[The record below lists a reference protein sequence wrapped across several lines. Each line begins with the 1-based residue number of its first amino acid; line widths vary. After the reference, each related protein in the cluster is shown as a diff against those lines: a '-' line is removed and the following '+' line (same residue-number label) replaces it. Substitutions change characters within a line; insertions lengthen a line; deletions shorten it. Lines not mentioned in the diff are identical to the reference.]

1 VLIVHRS
8 NRAERLVDALAA
20 LVSEPLPDVFVRET
34 IVVQGK
40 GMERWLSMELARR
53 HGVWANPAFPFPRTL
68 LNDVSRHLLGEEA
81 VAAAAAFEPEAL
93 LWMIARLLPGLVEQ
107 AAFAP
112 IRSYLEGDERG
123 VRRMQLASRIAA
135 VFDRYVLYRPDL
147 IGSWERDG
155 RDGDTAWQPI
165 LWRECVRAAPGAHL
179 AARVEALIEVLSRR
193 NARIPGFP
201 PRFSIFGVTT
211 LAPLYLR
218 AFAALA
224 GRLDVH
230 LFLLTPSR
238 EFMGGTVARKRAGRV
253 PPSGQLELDF
263 VPSAPVDCGH
273 ALVASLGKLGRE
285 FQDLLEE
292 VHYDEPDELFVDP
305 APPGEP
311 ATMLE
316 ALQSDALN
324 LVDPLAVARAPRL
337 LRTEGA
343 GLADSSI
350 RIHSCHSP
358 MREVEV
364 LHDQLLAL
372 FDADRTIEPRHVA
385 VLAPSI
391 DEYAPYIDAVFSAD
405 RSRPSIPYHVAD
417 RASRASEPVIDAFFR
432 ILDALRGRLSAP
444 EVFDLLAMEPVRARF
459 DIQAH
464 ELDEVRGWI
473 DRAAIRWGIDEAHRE
488 TEGQLAIRENTW
500 RFGLDRLLLGFAMPS
515 QGRELFGGV
524 LPVEGIE
531 GTQGELLGKLA
542 EFCETLFSF
551 RRLYQRSLPAAE
563 LARALGELLDQMI
576 AASGDVVDQH
586 RRMRRGLA
594 TLSARAEAAGLVE
607 PIHAET
613 LVPELAREID
623 EGAAPSGF
631 LSAGVT
637 FCAIVPMRSIPFRVL
652 CLLGMNDGTFPRIA
666 RPPGFDLTTK
676 EPRRGDRSRRDDDR
690 YAFLEALLSA
700 RERLLLSYVG
710 RSVRD
715 NSVIPPS
722 VVVNDVIDALAQ
734 SFVLD
739 SNPGAD
745 AVTRRAELV
754 RRLVVQ
760 HPLQPFSPAAFRKNR
775 TDRRLFSYSTA
786 AFEGACAKRHVAA
799 TPPSFVEGPI
809 SDDRPEASSVSLDEL
824 ERFLVH
830 PSRWFCQHR
839 LGLFLG
845 LETELLA
852 EREPIEIN
860 ALERWGL
867 GDRLLSELV
876 AGASLEE
883 GRAAL
888 RAGGLLP
895 PGALGLAVYA
905 EVAPAARRIAD
916 RVRQLTAE
924 VRLEPIPVDLE
935 VGGRRLHGVL
945 RDVWAC
951 GQLSW
956 RFSRLGRRHELALWL
971 RHLVLQLV
979 APAGAARGTILLG
992 RPANEHESI
1001 EARFA
1006 PVDDAARE
1014 LERLVLLHRGAA
1026 ERPPPFFPGT
1036 SRAFMR
1042 KLREARRRGE
1052 ADAEQRSLEKAR
1064 ASFTADAEHGGESGD
1079 RYVKKLFGERYRPD
1093 RDPSFRLVAEEV
1105 LSALLEHREPSE

>member
-1 VLIVHRS
+1 MLIVHRS
-8 NRAERLVDALAA
+8 NRAERLVEALAE
-20 LVSEPLPDVFVRET
+20 LVSEPLADVFLCET

-53 HGVWANPAFPFPRTL
+53 LGVWANPAFPFPRTL
-68 LNDVSRHLLGEEA
+68 LNDVSRRLLGEE
-81 VAAAAAFEPEAL
+81 VLAAAAAFEPEAL
-93 LWMIARLLPGLVEQ
+93 LWRVARLLPVLIEEP
-107 AAFAP
+107 AFAT
-112 IRSYLEGDERG
+112 IRSYLDGDERG
-123 VRRMQLASRIAA
+123 VRRMQLALRIAA

-147 IGSWERDG
+147 IRSWERGG
-155 RDGDTAWQPI
+155 RDGDEAWQPI

-179 AARVEALIEVLSRR
+179 AARVDALIERLSRPGGR
-193 NARIPGFP
+193 VPGLPARL
-201 PRFSIFGVTT
+201 SIFGVTT

-238 EFMGGTVARKRAGRV
+238 EFMGGTVARKRAV
-253 PPSGQLELDF
+253 LAHASGQLELDL
-263 VPSAPVDCGH
+263 VSSANVDHGH
-273 ALVASLGKLGRE
+273 PLVASLGKLGRE

-292 VHYDEPDELFVDP
+292 VDYDEPDELFLDP
-305 APPGEP
+305 APPGAP

-316 ALQSDALN
+316 ALQSDVLN
-324 LVDPLAVARAPRL
+324 LVDPLAVAHTPRL
-337 LRTEGA
+337 LLTEGA

-364 LHDQLLAL
+364 MHDQLLAL
-372 FDADRTIEPRHVA
+372 FDADRTLEPRHVV

-391 DEYAPYIDAVFSAD
+391 DEYAPYVDAVFSAD

-417 RASRASEPVIDAFFR
+417 RASRASERVIDAFFR
-432 ILDALRGRLSAP
+432 ILEALRGRLSAP

-464 ELDEVRGWI
+464 ELDTLRSWI
-473 DRAAIRWGIDEAHRE
+473 DRAGIRWGVDEMHRE
-488 TEGQLAIRENTW
+488 GEGQLAIRENTW
-500 RFGLDRLLLGFAMPS
+500 RFGLDRLLLGFAMPGR
-515 QGRELFGGV
+515 GRELFGGV
-524 LPVEGIE
+524 LPVDGIE
-531 GTQGELLGKLA
+531 GTQGESLGKLA

-551 RRLYQRSLPAAE
+551 RRLYQRPLPVTE
-563 LARALGELLDQMI
+563 LARELGELLERLLE
-576 AASGDVVDQH
+576 ASGDVVDQH
-586 RRMRRGLA
+586 RRIRRGIA
-594 TLSARAEAAGLVE
+594 ALSARAEASGFLE
-607 PIHAET
+607 PIHVET

-623 EGAAPSGF
+623 ETSAPSGF

-652 CLLGMNDGTFPRIA
+652 CLLGMNDGAFPRIA
-666 RPPGFDLTTK
+666 RPPGFDLTAR

-690 YAFLEALLSA
+690 YAFLETLLSA
-700 RERLLLSYVG
+700 RERLLVSYVG

-722 VVVNDVIDALAQ
+722 VVVNDVIDALSE

-739 SNPGAD
+739 SNPAAD

-760 HPLQPFSPAAFRKNR
+760 HPLQPFSPAPFRKDR
-775 TDRRLFSYSTA
+775 EDRRLFSYSTA
-786 AFEGACAKRHVAA
+786 AFEGACAERNAA
-799 TPPSFVEGPI
+799 TTPPSFVEGPI
-809 SDDRPEASSVSLDEL
+809 SDDRVEAVAVSLDDL

-845 LETELLA
+845 LEAGLLA
-852 EREPIEIN
+852 DREPLEID

-867 GDRLLSELV
+867 GDHLLSELV
-876 AGASLEE
+876 AGASLEQ

-888 RAGGLLP
+888 RARGLLP
-895 PGALGLAVYA
+895 PGALGQAVYA

-924 VRLEPIPVDLE
+924 PRLEPIPVDLD
-935 VGGRRLHGVL
+935 VGGLRLYGVL

-951 GQLSW
+951 GQVSW
-956 RFSRLGRRHELALWL
+956 RFSRLGRKHELALWL

-979 APAGAARGTILLG
+979 APPGVARRTILLG
-992 RPANEHESI
+992 QPANEHEEV
-1001 EARFA
+1001 EARFV
-1006 PVDDAARE
+1006 PVANAAGE
-1014 LERLVLLHRGAA
+1014 LERLVLLHRQAA
-1026 ERPPPFFPGT
+1026 ERPSPFFPET

-1042 KLREARRRGE
+1042 DLREARRRGE
-1052 ADAEQRSLEKAR
+1052 ADAERRCLEKAR
-1064 ASFTADAEHGGESGD
+1064 AAFAADAEHGGEAGD
-1079 RYVKKLFGERYRPD
+1079 HYVKKLFGEHYRPD
-1093 RDPSFRLVAEEV
+1093 RDPGFRLLAEEV

>member
-8 NRAERLVDALAA
+8 NRAERLVDALAE
-20 LVSEPLPDVFVRET
+20 LVSEPLPDVFLRET

-68 LNDVSRHLLGEEA
+68 LNDASRLLLGEKA
-81 VAAAAAFEPEAL
+81 LANAAAFEPEAL
-93 LWMIARLLPGLVEQ
+93 LWRVARLLPALLEQ

-112 IRSYLEGDERG
+112 IRSYLEDDERG
-123 VRRMQLASRIAA
+123 ARRMQLASRIAA

-147 IGSWERDG
+147 IRSWELG
-155 RDGDTAWQPI
+155 GGDGDAAWQPI
-165 LWRECVRAAPGAHL
+165 LWRECVRGASGAHL
-179 AARVEALIEVLSRR
+179 AARVDALIDVLSRR
-193 NARIPGFP
+193 GAPISGFP
-201 PRFSIFGVTT
+201 PRLSIFGVTT

-230 LFLLTPSR
+230 LFLLAPSR
-238 EFMGGTVARKRAGRV
+238 EFMSGTVARKRLGRV
-253 PPSGQLELDF
+253 SSSGQLELDF
-263 VPSAPVDCGH
+263 VSPTPVDHGH
-273 ALVASLGKLGRE
+273 PLVGSLGKLGRE
-285 FQDLLEE
+285 FQDLREE
-292 VHYDEPDELFVDP
+292 VQYHEPGDLFVDP

-311 ATMLE
+311 ATILE
-316 ALQSDALN
+316 ALQSDVLD
-324 LVDPLAVARAPRL
+324 LVDPLAAARAPRIL
-337 LRTEGA
+337 HTEGA

-372 FDADRTIEPRHVA
+372 FDADRTLEPRHVV

-417 RASRASEPVIDAFFR
+417 RASRASERVIDAFFR
-432 ILDALRGRLSAP
+432 MLESLRGRLSAP

-464 ELDEVRGWI
+464 ELDAIRSWI
-473 DRAAIRWGIDEAHRE
+473 DRAGIRWGVDEAHRE

-500 RFGLDRLLLGFAMPS
+500 SFGLDRLLLGFAMPS

-524 LPVEGIE
+524 LPVDGID

-542 EFCETLFSF
+542 EFCEALFSF
-551 RRLYQRSLPAAE
+551 RRIYQRPLPVAE
-563 LARALGELLDQMI
+563 IARLLGELLDRLI

-586 RRMRRGLA
+586 RRIRRGLA
-594 TLSARAEAAGLVE
+594 ALAARAETAGLAE
-607 PIHAET
+607 PIHVEA
-613 LVPELAREID
+613 LVPELAREI
-623 EGAAPSGF
+623 EETAAPSGF

-652 CLLGMNDGTFPRIA
+652 CLLGMNDGAFPRIA
-666 RPPGFDLTTK
+666 RPPGFDLTAR

-690 YAFLEALLSA
+690 YAFLETLLSA

-722 VVVNDVIDALAQ
+722 VVVSDVIDALAQ
-734 SFVLD
+734 TFVLD
-739 SNPGAD
+739 SNPAAD
-745 AVTRRAELV
+745 AVTRRAELA

-760 HPLQPFSPAAFRKNR
+760 HPLQPFSPAPFRKDR
-775 TDRRLFSYSTA
+775 EDRRLFSYSTA
-786 AFEGACAKRHVAA
+786 AFEGACAERRAVA

-809 SDDRPEASSVSLDEL
+809 SEERPEAPALSLDEL

-845 LETELLA
+845 LEADLLA
-852 EREPIEIN
+852 EREPLEVN

-876 AGASLEE
+876 AGASLEQ
-883 GRAAL
+883 GQDAL
-888 RAGGLLP
+888 GAGGLLP
-895 PGALGLAVYA
+895 PGALGRAVYA
-905 EVAPAARRIAD
+905 DVAPAARRIAD
-916 RVRQLTAE
+916 RVRQLTADA
-924 VRLEPIPVDLE
+924 RLEPIPVDLD
-935 VGGRRLHGVL
+935 VGGLRLLGVL
-945 RDVWAC
+945 RDVWPC
-951 GQLSW
+951 GQVSW
-956 RFSRLGRRHELALWL
+956 GFSRLGRRHELALWL
-971 RHLVLQLV
+971 RHLVLQLA
-979 APAGAARGTILLG
+979 APAGTAQRTILLG
-992 RPANEHESI
+992 QPTREREEV
-1001 EARFA
+1001 EARFL
-1006 PVDDAARE
+1006 PVADAARE
-1014 LERLVLLHRGAA
+1014 LERLVRLHRQAA
-1026 ERPPPFFPGT
+1026 ERPVPFFPET

-1042 KLREARRRGE
+1042 ELREGSRRGQSDPVLRALE
-1052 ADAEQRSLEKAR
+1052 MARTAFADAEY
-1064 ASFTADAEHGGESGD
+1064 GGEAGD
-1079 RYVKKLFGERYRPD
+1079 LYVKKLFGERYRPD
-1093 RDPSFRLVAEEV
+1093 RDPAFRSLAEEV
-1105 LSALLEHREPSE
+1105 LSALLDHREPNE

>member
-1 VLIVHRS
+1 
-8 NRAERLVDALAA
+8 
-20 LVSEPLPDVFVRET
+20 VFLRET

-68 LNDVSRHLLGEEA
+68 LNDVSRRLLGEEA
-81 VAAAAAFEPEAL
+81 QAAAAAFEPEAL
-93 LWMIARLLPGLVEQ
+93 LWTIARLLAALVEQ

-147 IGSWERDG
+147 IRSWERNG
-155 RDGDTAWQPI
+155 RDGDAEWQPI
-165 LWRECVRAAPGAHL
+165 LWRECVRSAPEAHL
-179 AARVEALIEVLSRR
+179 AARVEALIDVLSRR
-193 NARIPGFP
+193 GAKIPGVP
-201 PRFSIFGVTT
+201 PRLSIFGVTT

-224 GRLDVH
+224 GTLDVH

-238 EFMGGTVARKRAGRV
+238 EFMGGTVARKRLGRA
-253 PPSGQLELDF
+253 PASEQLELDF
-263 VPSAPVDCGH
+263 VPAAPVDRGH
-273 ALVASLGKLGRE
+273 PLVASLGKLGRE

-292 VHYDEPDELFVDP
+292 AHYDEPGDLFVDP
-305 APPGEP
+305 APTAQP
-311 ATMLE
+311 ATMLA
-316 ALQSDALN
+316 ALQSDVLN
-324 LVDPLAVARAPRL
+324 LVDPLAARTPRL

-372 FDADRTIEPRHVA
+372 FDADPTLEPRHVA

-391 DEYAPYIDAVFSAD
+391 DDYAPYIDAVFSAD
-405 RSRPSIPYHVAD
+405 RSRPAIPYHVAD

-432 ILDALRGRLSAP
+432 ILEALRGRLSAP
-444 EVFDLLAMEPVRARF
+444 GVFDLLAMEPVRARF

-464 ELDEVRGWI
+464 ELDAVRGWI
-473 DRAAIRWGIDEAHRE
+473 DRAGIRWGADEAHRE
-488 TEGQLAIRENTW
+488 TEGQLRIRENTW

-515 QGRELFGGV
+515 RGRELFGGV
-524 LPVEGIE
+524 LPVDGIE

-542 EFCETLFSF
+542 EFCEMLFSF
-551 RRLYQRSLPAAE
+551 RSLCQRSLPVAE
-563 LARALGELLDQMI
+563 LARTLGDLLDRMI
-576 AASGDVVDQH
+576 VASGDVVDQH
-586 RRMRRGLA
+586 RRIRRGLA
-594 TLSARAEAAGLVE
+594 ALSARAEAARLTE
-607 PIHAET
+607 PIHVEA

-623 EGAAPSGF
+623 EAAAPSGF

-652 CLLGMNDGTFPRIA
+652 CLLGMNDGAFPRIA
-666 RPPGFDLTTK
+666 RPPGFDLTTR

-690 YAFLEALLSA
+690 YAFLETLLSA

-722 VVVNDVIDALAQ
+722 VVLNDVIDALAQ

-739 SNPGAD
+739 SNAEAD

-760 HPLQPFSPAAFRKNR
+760 HPLQPFSPAAFRKDR
-775 TDRRLFSYSTA
+775 EDRRLFSYSTA
-786 AFEGACAKRHVAA
+786 AFEGACAKRHGVA

-809 SDDRPEASSVSLDEL
+809 SDDRPDPDSVSLDEL

-845 LETELLA
+845 LEAELLA
-852 EREPIEIN
+852 EREPIEID

-883 GRAAL
+883 GQAAL
-888 RAGGLLP
+888 RAAGLLP

-916 RVRQLTAE
+916 RVRQRTAE

-935 VGGRRLHGVL
+935 VGSFRLHGVL

-951 GQLSW
+951 GQVSW

-979 APAGAARGTILLG
+979 APAGAARRTILLG
-992 RPANEHESI
+992 QPANEHEDV
-1001 EARFA
+1001 EAGFT
-1006 PVDDAARE
+1006 PVATAARE
-1014 LERLVLLHRGAA
+1014 LERLVLFHRRAA
-1026 ERPPPFFPGT
+1026 EWPPPFFPET
-1036 SRAFMR
+1036 SRAFVR
-1042 KLREARRRGE
+1042 ELREARRRSE
-1052 ADAEQRSLEKAR
+1052 PDAEHRSLERAR
-1064 ASFTADAEHGGESGD
+1064 KTFAADAEHGGESGD

-1093 RDPSFRLVAEEV
+1093 RDPSFRLFAEEV

>member
-8 NRAERLVDALAA
+8 NRAERLVDALAE
-20 LVSEPLPDVFVRET
+20 LVSEPLPDVFLRET

-53 HGVWANPAFPFPRTL
+53 RGVWANPAFPFPRTL
-68 LNDVSRHLLGEEA
+68 LNDISRRLLGEESPVA
-81 VAAAAAFEPEAL
+81 VFEPEAL
-93 LWMIARLLPGLVEQ
+93 LWTIARLLPALIGQ

-147 IGSWERDG
+147 IRSWERSG
-155 RDGDTAWQPI
+155 RDGAAGWQPI
-165 LWRECVRAAPGAHL
+165 LWRECVRETPGAHL
-179 AARVEALIEVLSRR
+179 AARVEALIAVLSRR
-193 NARIPGFP
+193 GARVTGFP
-201 PRFSIFGVTT
+201 PRLSIFGVTT
-211 LAPLYLR
+211 LSPLYLN
-218 AFAALA
+218 AFEALA

-230 LFLLTPSR
+230 LFLLAPSR
-238 EFMGGTVARKRAGRV
+238 EFMGGAVTRKRIGHTAS
-253 PPSGQLELDF
+253 SGQLELDF
-263 VPSAPVDCGH
+263 VAPAPVDRGH
-273 ALVASLGKLGRE
+273 PLVASLGKLGRE

-292 VHYDEPDELFVDP
+292 VEYDERGELFVDP

-311 ATMLE
+311 ATLLE
-316 ALQSDALN
+316 SLQSDVLN
-324 LVDPLAVARAPRL
+324 LVDPLAVPRAPRL

-372 FDADRTIEPRHVA
+372 FDADRTLEPRHVA

-405 RSRPSIPYHVAD
+405 RSRPPIPYHVAD
-417 RASRASEPVIDAFFR
+417 RASRASQQVIDAFFR
-432 ILDALRGRLSAP
+432 ILEALRGRLSAP

-459 DIQAH
+459 DIQAQ
-464 ELDEVRGWI
+464 ELDEVRDWI
-473 DRAAIRWGIDEAHRE
+473 DRAAVRWGVDEAHRE
-488 TEGQLAIRENTW
+488 AEGQLAIRENTW
-500 RFGLDRLLLGFAMPS
+500 RFGLDRLLLGFAMPG

-524 LPVEGIE
+524 LPVDGIE
-531 GTQGELLGKLA
+531 GTRGELLGKLA

-551 RRLYQRSLPAAE
+551 RPLYQRPLPVAD
-563 LARALGELLDQMI
+563 LARTLGELLDRMI
-576 AASGDVVDQH
+576 VASGDVVDQH
-586 RRMRRGLA
+586 RWIRRGLA
-594 TLSARAEAAGLVE
+594 ALAARAEAAKLAE
-607 PIHAET
+607 PIHAEA

-623 EGAAPSGF
+623 EAAAPSGF

-652 CLLGMNDGTFPRIA
+652 CVLGMNDGAFPRIA
-666 RPPGFDLTTK
+666 RPPGFDLTAR

-690 YAFLEALLSA
+690 YAFLETLLSA
-700 RERLLLSYVG
+700 RDRLLLSYVG

-745 AVTRRAELV
+745 AVARRAELV
-754 RRLVVQ
+754 RRLVVS
-760 HPLQPFSPAAFRKNR
+760 HPLQPFSPAPFRKNR
-775 TDRRLFSYSTA
+775 ADRRLFSYSTA
-786 AFEGACAKRHVAA
+786 AFEGACAERHGAA

-809 SDDRPEASSVSLDEL
+809 ADDGPELSSVSLDEV

-852 EREPIEIN
+852 DREPIEID

-883 GRAAL
+883 VRAAL

-916 RVRQLTAE
+916 RVRQLTGAA
-924 VRLEPIPVDLE
+924 RLEPIPVDLE
-935 VGGRRLHGVL
+935 VGGFRLTGVL

-951 GQLSW
+951 GQVSW

-979 APAGAARGTILLG
+979 APAGATRGTILLG
-992 RPANEHESI
+992 QPANEHEDV
-1001 EARFA
+1001 EARFT
-1006 PVDDAARE
+1006 PVASAARE
-1014 LERLVLLHRGAA
+1014 LERLIRLHRQAA
-1026 ERPPPFFPGT
+1026 ERPPPFFPET
-1036 SRAFMR
+1036 SRAFLR
-1042 KLREARRRGE
+1042 ELREAKRRGE
-1052 ADAEQRSLEKAR
+1052 ADAERRSLEKAR
-1064 ASFTADAEHGGESGD
+1064 AMFEADPQHGGESGD

-1093 RDPSFRLVAEEV
+1093 RDPSFRRFAEEV